1 MALMFLLGVFSKGYA
16 QGQDHNYQWVGND
29 VSSVINNS
37 NADMNTIYLYNV
49 GTKKYLNIGSYWGTS
64 ISAQEVGM
72 PCKITNNGDGTYTI
86 QGSLTTSDGNI
97 LGFLMLLPR
106 QLMQTSLAGI
116 VFIAIEKQKT
126 PKPNGLWK
134 Q

>member
-1 MALMFLLGVFSKGYA
+1 MKRNVIVKSVMALMLLLGVSSKSYA
-16 QGQDHNYQWVGND
+16 QGQDHNYQWIGND

-64 ISAQEVGM
+64 ISAYEVGM

-86 QGSLTTSDGNI
+86 QGSLQLQTETS
-97 LGFLMLLPR
+97 
-106 QLMQTSLAGI
+106 
-116 VFIAIEKQKT
+116 
-126 PKPNGLWK
+126 
-134 Q
+134 